1 MPDDARVNRRNFFRH
16 GLRELLKPLSQ
27 AAGPIEEVI
36 KQIGSMEDP
45 VAPAQSPP
53 PPPKPL
59 SLVPQGRN
67 QAWHRPPGALPEE
80 QFVSTCSRCKACV
93 NVCPAQCII
102 LDTTGARGGGVPF
115 IDVDAQACVLC
126 DGLLCMHECPTGAL
140 VPTPLVDIDMGTA
153 VWRENLC
160 LRTRGEDCV
169 VCVDRCPV
177 GEMALKLDGNRV
189 QVIQDGCTGC
199 GMCQHSC
206 PTSPKSIFVDIKR
219 SPGPVSRPR
228 S

>member
-1 MPDDARVNRRNFFRH
+1 MPDDDRVNRRNFFRH
-16 GLRELLKPLSQ
+16 GLRELLKPLAQ
-27 AAGPIEEVI
+27 AASPIEEVI
-36 KQIGSMEDP
+36 RQIGSMEDE
-45 VAPAQSPP
+45 PP
-53 PPPKPL
+53 PMPAASATPTI
-59 SLVPQGRN
+59 VPQGRN
-67 QAWHRPPGALPEE
+67 QAWHRPPGALPED
-80 QFVSTCSRCKACV
+80 QFNSACSRCKACV

-102 LDTTGARGGGVPF
+102 IDSTGARGNGVPF
-115 IDVDAQACVLC
+115 IDVDAMPCVMC
-126 DGLLCMHECPTGAL
+126 EGLLCMHECPTGAL

-169 VCVDRCPV
+169 ICVDQCPV

-189 QVIQDGCTGC
+189 QVIADGCTGC
-199 GMCQHSC
+199 GMCQHHC